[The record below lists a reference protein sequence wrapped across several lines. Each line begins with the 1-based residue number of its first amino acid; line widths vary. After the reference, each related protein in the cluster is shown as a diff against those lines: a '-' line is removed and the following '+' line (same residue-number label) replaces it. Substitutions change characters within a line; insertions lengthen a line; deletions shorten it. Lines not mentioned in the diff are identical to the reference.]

1 MKIDKLIAEAHSEI
15 TRTKGKE
22 YAPTVAEI
30 QAWLDKKKSTVE
42 ISNRRAIFSEL
53 AHYDHLSK
61 PGDFIEVTEW
71 SNGEGYDVEIATS
84 LGSRF
89 QLTHG
94 QYAAL
99 KDLITKL
106 ETSNEN

>member
-1 MKIDKLIAEAHSEI
+1 MNIDKLIAEAHDAI

-22 YAPTVAEI
+22 YAPSAFEI
-30 QAWLDKKKSTVE
+30 QAWLDKKNPSVQINSRK
-42 ISNRRAIFSEL
+42 AIFSEL

-61 PGDFIEVTEW
+61 PNDFIEVTEW

-106 ETSNEN
+106 ETTDE

>member
-1 MKIDKLIAEAHSEI
+1 MKNENLIAQAYDAI
-15 TRTKGKE
+15 IRTKGRE
-22 YAPTVAEI
+22 HAPTSAEI
-30 QAWLDKKKSTVE
+30 QAWIDKKKSTVE
-42 ISNRRAIFSEL
+42 ISSRKAIFSEL

-61 PGDFIEVTEW
+61 PDDYIEVTEW

-106 ETSNEN
+106 ETQ

>member
-1 MKIDKLIAEAHSEI
+1 VNNDKLIAEAHSAI

-22 YAPTVAEI
+22 YTPSAAEI
-30 QAWLDKKKSTVE
+30 QAWLDKKNSSVQ
-42 ISNRRAIFSEL
+42 ISNRKAIFSEL
-53 AHYDHLSK
+53 AHYDYFSK
-61 PGDFIEVTEW
+61 PDDYIEVTEW

-106 ETSNEN
+106 ETTDE

>member
-1 MKIDKLIAEAHSEI
+1 MNIDKLIAEAHSAI

-22 YAPTVAEI
+22 YAPSAAEI

-42 ISNRRAIFSEL
+42 ISSRKAIFSEL

-61 PGDFIEVTEW
+61 PDDFIEVTEW

>member
-1 MKIDKLIAEAHSEI
+1 MNIDKLIAEAHSAI

-22 YAPTVAEI
+22 YAPTAAEI
-30 QAWLDKKKSTVE
+30 QAWLDKKMKSTVE
-42 ISNRRAIFSEL
+42 ISNRKDIFSEL
-53 AHYDHLSK
+53 AHYDHIIK
-61 PGDFIEVTEW
+61 PDDYIEVTEW

-106 ETSNEN
+106 ETTDE

>member
-1 MKIDKLIAEAHSEI
+1 MNIDKLIAEAHSAI

-22 YAPTVAEI
+22 YAPTAAEI
-30 QAWLDKKKSTVE
+30 QLWLEKNGVQ
-42 ISNRRAIFSEL
+42 ISNRKAIFSEL

-61 PGDFIEVTEW
+61 PDDFIEVTEW

-106 ETSNEN
+106 ETTDE

>member
-1 MKIDKLIAEAHSEI
+1 MNIDKLIAEAHNAI

-22 YAPTVAEI
+22 YAPTAAEI
-30 QAWLDKKKSTVE
+30 QVWLEKKNPGVE
-42 ISNRRAIFSEL
+42 ISSRKAIFSEL

-61 PGDFIEVTEW
+61 PDDFIEITEW

-106 ETSNEN
+106 ETTND